1 MIRALLAALSVA
13 AAALGQRITA
23 PAEVTFGAAFEVQV
37 EVEGA
42 FDATALRPL
51 VVEVLE
57 RGRWAGGERVRLRA
71 RCYELGEV
79 ALPGT
84 PPHALRVTTSLPTP
98 AGELEWPSSGYEAAR
113 PATSPLLSAA
123 LVAFAALALG
133 AGFFGWRRS
142 RRGAAAARV
151 EPGGAW
157 SAAAALRA
165 VDVSQADVEAVLL
178 QVKAILR
185 RHLAERFGL
194 PARVRTSEEL
204 LLLVPQEEPALRLCL
219 QDIDLALFS
228 QLPAAAGGP
237 RSARDR
243 ALRFVEAAGERA

>member
-1 MIRALLAALSVA
+1 MIRALLAALSLV
-13 AAALGQRITA
+13 AAALGQRISA
-23 PAEVTFGAAFEVQV
+23 PSEVAFGAAFEVQV

-57 RGRWAGGERVRLRA
+57 RRAWAGGERVRLRA

-84 PPHALRVTTSLPTP
+84 PPHALRVTTSLPSP
-98 AGELEWPSSGYEAAR
+98 AGELEWPANGYEAAQ
-113 PATSPLLSAA
+113 PPTSPLLR
-123 LVAFAALALG
+123 AALAALAAFVLG

-142 RRGAAAARV
+142 RRSAAAAHI
-151 EPGGAW
+151 EAAPAW

-165 VDVSQADVEAVLL
+165 LDVSQSDMEAVLL

-185 RHLAERFGL
+185 RHLAERFEL
-194 PARVRTSEEL
+194 PAQVRTSEEL
-204 LLLVPQEEPALRLCL
+204 LLLVPRGEAALRPCL
-219 QDIDLALFS
+219 QDIDLALFG
-228 QLPAAAGGP
+228 PRPPAAGGP

-243 ALRFVEAAGERA
+243 ALRFVEAAGERS